1 MVVSNI
7 HLFRKIRQV
16 LLGLLISSIVGMGC
30 STDIEDP
37 DFILIGKTVVSNV
50 EYAVNV
56 DTTGQPKHLLLDIYT
71 PQKKSENQ
79 IFPVVLFIHGGGY
92 QIGDNDW
99 VKDCCKI
106 LADSGFVVANMN
118 YRMGWRK
125 TVGCAGDIN
134 TLEHAQYRGAQ
145 DANAA
150 LRFLKFNASKYNIDA
165 EWIFIG
171 GESAGA
177 AIALN
182 SSYMTDADMELK
194 HPDLVERLGK
204 LQNPGYELSNRYKIK
219 GICNK
224 WGCISDSNL
233 INQYNAIP
241 TISFHGTYDNLVPAD
256 KGYFLDCH
264 QVPAFGSVCI
274 NRQLQAVN
282 CPSILH
288 LEQGGGHPPKKFTP
302 EITMPKTA
310 AFFHGIMAA
319 KAKSA
324 RSFE

>member
-1 MVVSNI
+1 M
-7 HLFRKIRQV
+7 
-16 LLGLLISSIVGMGC
+16 LISSLLLLGC
-30 STDIEDP
+30 SS
-37 DFILIGKTVVSNV
+37 DFDEPAILLFEKTVVSNV
-50 EYAVNV
+50 EYTISA
-56 DTTGQPKHLLLDIYT
+56 DTLGQPERLLLDIYKL
-71 PQKKSENQ
+71 QKTSENQ

-92 QIGDNDW
+92 QIGDKDW

-106 LADSGFVVANMN
+106 LADSGFIVANMN
-118 YRMGWRK
+118 YRMGWRE
-125 TVGCAGDIN
+125 TVGCAGDTN

-150 LRFLKFNASKYNIDA
+150 LRFLKLNTSKYNIDP

-182 SSYMTDADMELK
+182 CSYMTDVYMVLKYPEL
-194 HPDLVERLGK
+194 VSRLGK
-204 LQNPGYELSNRYKIK
+204 LQNPDYELSNRYKIK

-233 INQYNAIP
+233 ITQYNAIP
-241 TISFHGTYDNLVPAD
+241 TISFHGTYDNLVPVN

-264 QVPAFGSVCI
+264 RVPAFGSIFI
-274 NRQLQAVN
+274 NRQLQALN

-310 AFFHGIMAA
+310 AFFHQVMAGN
-319 KAKSA
+319 AKS
-324 RSFE
+324 SVIVD

>member
-1 MVVSNI
+1 MVS
-7 HLFRKIRQV
+7 
-16 LLGLLISSIVGMGC
+16 
-30 STDIEDP
+30 DI
-37 DFILIGKTVVSNV
+37 
-50 EYAVNV
+50 EYAVSI
-56 DTTGQPKHLLLDIYT
+56 DSSGQPRHLFLDIYT
-71 PQKKSENQ
+71 PPKISENQ
-79 IFPVVLFIHGGGY
+79 IFPVVLFMHGGGY
-92 QIGDNDW
+92 QFGDKDW

-118 YRMGWRK
+118 YRMGWRE
-125 TVGCAGDIN
+125 TVGCAGDTN
-134 TLEHAQYRGAQ
+134 TLEQAQYRGAQ

-150 LRFLKFNASKYNIDA
+150 LRFLDLNAANYNIDP

-182 SSYMTDADMELK
+182 CSYMTDVDMEIK
-194 HPDLVERLGK
+194 HPGLVARLGK

-233 INQYNAIP
+233 ITQYNAIP
-241 TISFHGTYDNLVPAD
+241 TISFHGTFDPFIPVD
-256 KGYFLDCH
+256 TGYFLGCH
-264 QVPAFGSVCI
+264 QVRAFGSVWI
-274 NRQLQAVN
+274 NRQLQVLN
-282 CPSILH
+282 CPSILQI
-288 LEQGGGHPPKKFTP
+288 EQGGGHPPKKFTP

-310 AFFHGIMAA
+310 SFFHQIMAG

-324 RSFE
+324 VIIE

>member
-1 MVVSNI
+1 
-7 HLFRKIRQV
+7 
-16 LLGLLISSIVGMGC
+16 MGC
-30 STDIEDP
+30 STDTDDP
-37 DFILIGKTVVSNV
+37 EVILIEKTIVSNV
-50 EYAVNV
+50 EYAVST
-56 DTTGQPKHLLLDIYT
+56 DTTGQPESLMLDIYT
-71 PQKKSENQ
+71 PKKTSLHQ

-92 QIGDNDW
+92 QIGDKDW

-118 YRMGWRK
+118 YRLGWRE
-125 TVGCAGDIN
+125 TVGCAGDTN
-134 TLEHAQYRGAQ
+134 TIEQAQYRGVQ

-150 LRFLKFNASKYNIDA
+150 LHFLKLNSSKYNIDP

-182 SSYMTDADMELK
+182 CSYMTDIYVALKYPEL
-194 HPDLVERLGK
+194 VARLGK
-204 LQNPGYELSNRYKIK
+204 LQNPGYELSNKYKIK

-233 INQYNAIP
+233 INQYNATP
-241 TISFHGTYDNLVPAD
+241 TISFHGTYDNLVPVD

-264 QVPAFGSVCI
+264 RVPAFGSACI
-274 NRQLQAVN
+274 NRQLQVLD

-310 AFFHGIMAA
+310 AFFHDIMEGN
-319 KAKSA
+319 AKS
-324 RSFE
+324 SVVVY